1 MFISTIQWQMLVS
14 IKWLKERVNGMLGI
28 RTRAAGCKTQK
39 NDELTLVVFDT
50 QICASRYN
58 TKSFCTQK
66 TLKSMLK
73 VFL

>member
-1 MFISTIQWQMLVS
+1 
-14 IKWLKERVNGMLGI
+14 MLGI

-58 TKSFCTQK
+58 IKSFCTQK